1 MPQQHSMPKPPPAR
15 YVKPQISARRKRLK
29 AVNIGCGAAIPFLA
43 IILGTTLNI
52 TLIAALPVLI
62 FGLCVIPFFFK
73 LNDDTGSCRIP
84 LLISRVIGIGLLAV
98 TLLAPP
104 VCLGFSRTPLLYPV
118 KRLVY
123 AKGVKSYQNIGA
135 FCEHRCLLPEKLP
148 AVHEDYRFYTDQAL
162 HGPDGPYPDAY
173 LVFHTDTETLK
184 QYAAKLEASREIKR
198 QRYELTED
206 DLNNLDYFTDEQDR
220 LAFKYRRLFNIP
232 EEITGRML
240 RNSGITDD
248 LSDADYYV
256 PADKTNLGSGVLI
269 NYETGLFLAW
279 D

>member
-1 MPQQHSMPKPPPAR
+1 MPQQYSMPQPPPAR
-15 YVKPQISARRKRLK
+15 YVQPPVPVRRKRMK
-29 AVNIGCGAAIPFLA
+29 SINIGCAASIPFLA
-43 IILGTTLNI
+43 ILLGTTLNI
-52 TLIAALPVLI
+52 TLYAAIPVLI
-62 FGLCVIPFFFK
+62 LGLVLIPVFFRV
-73 LNDDTGSCRIP
+73 NEDTGSCRIP

-148 AVHEDYRFYTDQAL
+148 AVHENYRFYTDQAL
-162 HGPDGPYPDAY
+162 HGPDGPYPDAC

-184 QYAAKLEASREIKR
+184 QYAAKLEASREIER

-206 DLNNLDYFTDEQDR
+206 DLNSLDYFTDETER
-220 LAFKYRRLFNIP
+220 LAFKYKRLFNIP
-232 EEITGRML
+232 EKITRNML
-240 RNSGITDD
+240 RNSAVTDD

-256 PADKTNLGSGVLI
+256 PVDKTNLGSGVLI

>member
-1 MPQQHSMPKPPPAR
+1 MPQQNTMPKPPPAR

-29 AVNIGCGAAIPFLA
+29 AVNIGCGVAIPYLA

-52 TLIAALPVLI
+52 TLIAALPVMI
-62 FGLCVIPFFFK
+62 FGLAVIPFFFK

-148 AVHEDYRFYTDQAL
+148 AVHEDYWFLTDQAL
-162 HGPDGPYPDAY
+162 HGPDGPYPDAC

-248 LSDADYYV
+248 LSNADYYV